1 MKVMLSFLFLACHWG
16 LSGSDPSYNDYPPL
30 QNHFLIMTHFV
41 YIKWS
46 DHLLELVLDPEDILK
61 IWSRVINTLELSGK
75 SFKRAGMMG
84 KGERKISLLLG
95 MVKIELHIILLKMRS
110 YVFQYLNKR
119 TSPNIRKKNFQ
130 CKFYI

>member
-1 MKVMLSFLFLACHWG
+1 
-16 LSGSDPSYNDYPPL
+16 
-30 QNHFLIMTHFV
+30 
-41 YIKWS
+41 
-46 DHLLELVLDPEDILK
+46 
-61 IWSRVINTLELSGK
+61 
-75 SFKRAGMMG
+75 MG